1 MKNPKKAL
9 IAISV
14 LIVASLSTAAVS
26 TLAWFNVNRSVSMNY
41 SSITINGNYGH
52 LRVSIDS
59 ISDPKAVIQE
69 EMVTIMAFIKPCSQA
84 NP

>member
-1 MKNPKKAL
+1 MKNPNKAL

-52 LRVSIDS
+52 LKVSIES
-59 ISDPKAVIQE
+59 VSDPYAIVDK
-69 EMVTIMAFIKPCSQA
+69 SD
-84 NP
+84 